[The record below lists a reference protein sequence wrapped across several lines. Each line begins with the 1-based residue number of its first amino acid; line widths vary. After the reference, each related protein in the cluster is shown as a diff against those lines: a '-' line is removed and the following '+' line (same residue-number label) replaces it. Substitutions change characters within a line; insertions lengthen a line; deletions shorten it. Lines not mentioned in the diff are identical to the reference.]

1 MALCTTAVTLLAGTR
16 SLRSPAD
23 KLLAAVLAGSPWSLD
38 GDISVQTFLTDH
50 AAPPIEVTEVV
61 LAGNCPDLV
70 V

>member
-1 MALCTTAVTLLAGTR
+1 MALCTTAFTLCAGTR
-16 SLRSPAD
+16 SRRSPAD